1 MLNFILIAIQLT
13 VTIVVGIYFYRQL
26 QQQKGSQP
34 TQRRESS
41 KEMDKLNRMRAIH
54 LSDPLAERVR
64 PTKFSDIIGQE
75 DGIKS
80 LKAILCGA
88 NPQHV
93 LIYGPP
99 GIGKT
104 CAARLV
110 LEAAKQSSGTPFR
123 KDAPFIEMDATCVR
137 FDERA
142 IADPLIGSV
151 HDPIYQGAG
160 PLGVQGV
167 PQPKPGAVS
176 RAHGGVLFLDEIG
189 ELHPI
194 QMNKLLKVLEDRKVM
209 LESAYYNPDDS
220 SVPRHIHEIFKH
232 GLPADF
238 RLVGATTRS
247 PNELSPALRSR
258 CMEIYFRALT
268 QDEIASIALGAAQ
281 RAGYEMDQA
290 QADTVG
296 QYAACGRDAV
306 NIVQMCAGLAELE
319 DRKQI
324 TAEDVR
330 WVVQSGHYPMKPS
343 KKADLTSRVGVVHG
357 LAVSGMN
364 EGMLMDIEAVA
375 TPGTGEVTVTGI
387 VEEEE
392 LGQEGRR
399 MRRKSTARGSADNMR
414 TLLSELGFPLGQR
427 NLHINFPGGMP
438 VDGPSAGVA
447 MTVAAVSALTGQLV
461 DGTAAVTGEI
471 SVQGRVKPVGGVP
484 AKVSAAKSAGCS
496 RVYVPKDNEE
506 EAAQVSGIEI
516 VAADEVRRVLE
527 EMLLPDT
534 STDLDMIE
542 EALPE
547 AVTASTNS

>member
-1 MLNFILIAIQLT
+1 MLNVILIGIQLT

-26 QQQKGSQP
+26 KQQKGTQP
-34 TQRRESS
+34 AQRRESGR
-41 KEMDKLNRMRAIH
+41 EMDRLNRMRAIH

-64 PTKFSDIIGQE
+64 PTQFSDIIGQE

-176 RAHGGVLFLDEIG
+176 KAHGGVLFLDEIG

-209 LESAYYNPDDS
+209 LESAYYNAEDS
-220 SVPRHIHEIFKH
+220 AVPRHIHDIFKN

-247 PNELSPALRSR
+247 PSEMSPALRSR
-258 CMEIYFRALT
+258 CMEIFFRALN
-268 QDEIASIALGAAQ
+268 QDEIASIALGAAN
-281 RAGYEMDQA
+281 RAGYEMEQA
-290 QADTVG
+290 EADTIG

-306 NIVQMCAGLAELE
+306 NIVQMCAGLAQLE
-319 DRKQI
+319 DRKRI

-330 WVVQSGHYPMKPS
+330 WVVQSGHYPLKPS
-343 KKADLTSRVGVVHG
+343 KKADVTNRVGVVHG
-357 LAVSGMN
+357 LAVTGAN
-364 EGMLMDIEAVA
+364 EGILMDIEAVA

-387 VEEEE
+387 VDEEE
-392 LGQEGRR
+392 LGQEGHR
-399 MRRKSTARGSADNMR
+399 MRRKSTARAAADNMR

-461 DGTAAVTGEI
+461 DGSAAVTGEI

-484 AKVSAAKSAGCS
+484 AKVEAAKVAGCS
-496 RVYVPKDNEE
+496 RVYVPKDNEA
-506 EAAQVSGIEI
+506 EARQVSGIEI
-516 VAADEVRRVLE
+516 MPSSEVRRVLE
-527 EMLLPDT
+527 DMLLPDT
-534 STDLDMIE
+534 APAIDLLE